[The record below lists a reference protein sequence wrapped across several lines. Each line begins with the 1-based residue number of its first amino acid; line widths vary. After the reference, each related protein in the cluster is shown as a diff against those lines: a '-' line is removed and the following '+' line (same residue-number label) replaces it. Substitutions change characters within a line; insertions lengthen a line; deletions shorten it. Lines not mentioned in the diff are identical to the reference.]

1 MVYFPLSTS
10 SDIIS
15 LQDIMHIVVTAL
27 VVLLTV
33 IALVLL
39 VISFYI
45 LKLKKICFYF
55 LFPVQIII
63 VSADLTNLVPPAYF
77 GLLERFSVYTEVIY
91 IGIISWFNFSYKN
104 KIYLTK

>member
-45 LKLKKICFYF
+45 LKLKKNMF
-55 LFPVQIII
+55 LFF
-63 VSADLTNLVPPAYF
+63 VSCSDYNSKC
-77 GLLERFSVYTEVIY
+77 RS
-91 IGIISWFNFSYKN
+91 N
-104 KIYLTK
+104 KSCSSSLFWPS

>member
-39 VISFYI
+39 VISFYK
-45 LKLKKICFYF
+45 LKLEKFMF
-55 LFPVQIII
+55 LFF
-63 VSADLTNLVPPAYF
+63 VSCSDYN
-77 GLLERFSVYTEVIY
+77 G
-91 IGIISWFNFSYKN
+91 K
-104 KIYLTK
+104 